1 MAGSKLGGMK
11 ARNTNYERHGRDFYK
26 KIGAKGGR
34 NGTTIPIKA
43 EKINSKPYDKNPKYT
58 ILSDGNIVLQ
68 NGRFARLQK
77 DSKGYLRWQAHLGTR
92 DDVYTEK
99 VHRVIARHFLPNPE
113 NKPQVNHIDGDKTN
127 NNVSNLE
134 WCDNIQNMEHAI
146 INGLVDNS
154 SKVMN
159 ELGGQIAEAVIEGYI
174 VKEIAKKNGISEKT
188 IRRRVWEFEPEP
200 ITTLRLGRK
209 RKYYYYDKSRNKY
222 RVEASEIY
230 PGKQFDTE
238 QEAKEYIES
247 FYTGGGFAA
256 NPELARMAGR
266 KGGKASQRGESH
278 KAKLEENSQVIR
290 DLLKA
295 GASYKDISR
304 AIEVPYG
311 STRYWIKKNLEIY
324 DEVD

>member
-1 MAGSKLGGMK
+1 MAGTKIGGLKASK
-11 ARNTNYERHGRDFYK
+11 TNKERHGEGFYA

-34 NGTTIPIKA
+34 NGHTVQVKA
-43 EKINSKPYDKNPKYT
+43 EEIESRPYDKNPKYT

-68 NGRFARLQK
+68 DGRLATLQK
-77 DSKGYLRWQAHLGTR
+77 DAKGYLRWQAHLGGR

-99 VHRVIARHFLPNPE
+99 VHRVIARHFIPNPE

-134 WCDNIQNMEHAI
+134 WCDNEENMKHAVE
-146 INGLVDNS
+146 NGLVDNS
-154 SKVMN
+154 SKAMN
-159 ELGGQIAEAVIEGYI
+159 KLGGQIAEAIIEGYV
-174 VKEIAKKNGISEKT
+174 VKEIAKKNRISEKT

-200 ITTLRLGRK
+200 ITTLKVGRK
-209 RKYYYYDKSRNKY
+209 RKYFYYDKSRDKY

-256 NPELARMAGR
+256 NPELAKIAGA
-266 KGGKASQRGESH
+266 KGGKISVRGKTNQTRVKIQANHDVIVKMYNEYVPV
-278 KAKLEENSQVIR
+278 AKIA
-290 DLLKA
+290 K
-295 GASYKDISR
+295 
-304 AIEVPYG
+304 AIEVPTHALYKYI
-311 STRYWIKKNLEIY
+311 RE
-324 DEVD
+324 EVRDYNV